1 MTDWRD
7 DVTWYTGDTFIG
19 ELVKAILRPF
29 FKAMDHTTIEGI
41 DNIPAEGPC
50 IVAAN
55 HFSMFDII
63 TIGLA
68 LPRHPH
74 FMAKTELFKNPVL
87 GWIIRKGGSFP
98 VNRGAGDTWALEQAG
113 RVLADGSI
121 LFMFPEGTRGKGQQV
136 KLKRGKVGVVKLALD
151 YQVPIIPTAV
161 LGTENFEIGWKR
173 NNIKIQFGE
182 PLDVVALAGSP
193 PYKHDLPRELTTVT
207 MRQIAA
213 MLPPEYRGFYA
224 DSGT

>member
-7 DVTWYTGDTFIG
+7 NVTWYTGDTFIG
-19 ELVKAILRPF
+19 ELVKAILRPLLR
-29 FKAMDHTTIEGI
+29 AMAYITVEDLG
-41 DNIPAEGPC
+41 NIPDGPC

-55 HFSMFDII
+55 HFSLFDVI

-68 LPRHPH
+68 LPHHPH
-74 FMAKTELFKNPVL
+74 FMAKAELFKNPVL

-121 LFMFPEGTRGKGQQV
+121 LFMFPEGTRGKGQKV

-161 LGTENFEIGWKR
+161 LGTEDFKIGWKR
-173 NNIKIQFGE
+173 NNIKIRFGE
-182 PLDVVALAGSP
+182 PLDVVALAGP
-193 PYKHDLPRELTTVT
+193 PPHKHDVSRELTTVM

-213 MLPPEYRGFYA
+213 MLPPEFRGFYA
-224 DSGT
+224 DSEA